1 MSKRPRH
8 FNDQEIGEARRRRH
22 RARRIPAWVYRTA
35 AILLAASL
43 GLALWFNRDGLSPEN
58 IASWVR
64 ENVVGSGTGDGYP
77 VTIGGSQIYARNFRS
92 QNGDAVFVSDTRLTV
107 LNNTGAEKISR
118 QHSFDFPIL
127 CLSGDRALIYN
138 LGGKGYQLESSR
150 ETVLRGTTEE
160 NILGGAIASN
170 GHYALLTECADYL
183 GQLTVYTEQNE
194 KQFEYRF
201 SSCYP
206 VAAALNADATKAF
219 VGGVYAQDGGLVSC
233 LYLLDLNSSEAV
245 SPAGSFAEN
254 VPLDAFFYSDG
265 SAALVGDALTAVV
278 NASGAVSGYEYG
290 GSTLCAYAGGDG
302 YTALCLSSYEGASG
316 GRLVLLGPDGREERS
331 FDVSGEPKAVSLY
344 GNTAAV
350 LAGGTVYAYSIAD
363 GALFAQADAGA
374 DALSLAL
381 ADESSA
387 YLLGVSEIRTVSLN
401 G

>member
-92 QNGDAVFVSDTRLTV
+92 QNGDVVFVSDTRLTV

-127 CLSGDRALIYN
+127 CLSGDHALIYN

-150 ETVLRGTTEE
+150 ETVLRGTMEE

-245 SPAGSFAEN
+245 SPAGSFVEN

-278 NASGAVSGYEYG
+278 NASGAVSGYAYG
-290 GSTLCAYAGGDG
+290 GSTLCAYAGGM
-302 YTALCLSSYEGASG
+302 
-316 GRLVLLGPDGREERS
+316 
-331 FDVSGEPKAVSLY
+331 
-344 GNTAAV
+344 
-350 LAGGTVYAYSIAD
+350 GTRPFAFRPMRGHPA
-363 GALFAQADAGA
+363 GALSFWGRTAVRS
-374 DALSLAL
+374 ALS
-381 ADESSA
+381 
-387 YLLGVSEIRTVSLN
+387 T
-401 G
+401 

>member
-1 MSKRPRH
+1 M
-8 FNDQEIGEARRRRH
+8 
-22 RARRIPAWVYRTA
+22 YRVA

-43 GLALWFNRDGLSPEN
+43 GLALWFNRDSLSPEN

-77 VTIGGSQIYARNFRS
+77 VTIGGSQIYALNFRS
-92 QNGDAVFVSDTRLTV
+92 QSGDAVFVSDTHLTV
-107 LNNTGAEKISR
+107 LNSTGAEVISR

-127 CLSGDRALIYN
+127 CLSGDRALLYN

-206 VAAALNADATKAF
+206 AAAALNADATKAL
-219 VGGVYAQDGGLVSC
+219 VGGVYAQDGGFASC

-245 SPAGSFAEN
+245 SPPVPSRKTCRWTPFSTQTAPLRSWATRSRRWWTLPAPFPAMHTGAARSAPTRAGTDTRPFAFRPMRGHPAGALSFW
-254 VPLDAFFYSDG
+254 G
-265 SAALVGDALTAVV
+265 RTAVRS
-278 NASGAVSGYEYG
+278 AP
-290 GSTLCAYAGGDG
+290 ST
-302 YTALCLSSYEGASG
+302 
-316 GRLVLLGPDGREERS
+316 
-331 FDVSGEPKAVSLY
+331 
-344 GNTAAV
+344 
-350 LAGGTVYAYSIAD
+350 
-363 GALFAQADAGA
+363 
-374 DALSLAL
+374 
-381 ADESSA
+381 
-387 YLLGVSEIRTVSLN
+387 
-401 G
+401 